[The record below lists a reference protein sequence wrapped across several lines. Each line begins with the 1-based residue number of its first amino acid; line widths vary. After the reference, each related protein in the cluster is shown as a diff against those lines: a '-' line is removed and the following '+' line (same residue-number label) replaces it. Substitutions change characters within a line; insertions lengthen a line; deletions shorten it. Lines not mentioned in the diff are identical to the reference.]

1 MTGMLKGM
9 LLRVLPLITGLLPIV
24 AIPLSLLT
32 AIDAGSIPA
41 CIPYIEGCVS
51 ISATGRYPPASFLFK
66 TVMLVESVVMI
77 AYWLFNVAWLRSL
90 EKLQSLPGNSGTAI
104 GVLGTGGALFLM
116 LYVTFLGTQESFY
129 EFMRRFGIY
138 FYFAL
143 TIIAQILLAVKSK
156 QLGNALRISTVTR
169 IAKFQLTLATVPFA
183 LGILNLTLKA
193 TLENPD
199 PAENVIEWIFALL
212 MQTYFVLSYFSWSD
226 SGFAARFV
234 ANIR

>member
-1 MTGMLKGM
+1 MLWGM
-9 LLRVLPLITGLLPIV
+9 LLRLLPLITGLLPIV
-24 AIPLSLLT
+24 AIHLSLVI

-66 TVMLVESVVMI
+66 AVMMAESVVMI
-77 AYWLFNVAWLRSL
+77 AYWLFNVAWIRSL
-90 EKLQSLPGNSGTAI
+90 EKLSSMQNNGGTAI
-104 GVLGTGGALFLM
+104 GILGTGGALFLM
-116 LYVTFLGTQESFY
+116 LYVTFLGTQEPFY

-156 QLGNALRISTVTR
+156 QMGNLLQIPSVIR
-169 IAKFQLTLATVPFA
+169 IAKIQLGLATVPFA
-183 LGILNLTLKA
+183 LGVLNLTLKA
-193 TLENPD
+193 TLADPD

-212 MQTYFVLSYFSWSD
+212 MHAYFVLSYFSWRD
-226 SGFAARFV
+226 SGFAVRYV
-234 ANIR
+234 IHSR

>member
-1 MTGMLKGM
+1 MLWRM

-24 AIPLSLLT
+24 AIHLSLLI
-32 AIDAGSIPA
+32 AVNAGSIPA

-66 TVMLVESVVMI
+66 AVMMAESVVMI

-90 EKLQSLPGNSGTAI
+90 EKLHGWPGNGGAAI

-116 LYVTFLGTQESFY
+116 LYVTFLGTQEPFY

-143 TIIAQILLAVKSK
+143 SIVAQILLALKSK
-156 QLGNALRISTVTR
+156 QLGNALRMPSVVR
-169 IAKFQLTLATVPFA
+169 IANFQLALASAPFTLGV
-183 LGILNLTLKA
+183 LNLTLKA
-193 TLENPD
+193 TLADPD
-199 PAENVIEWIFALL
+199 PAENVIEWISALL
-212 MQTYFVLSYFSWSD
+212 MHLYFVLSFFSWRD
-226 SGFAARFV
+226 SGFAMRYLLKP
-234 ANIR
+234 R